1 MRGSAASKKL
11 GDRVGRIG
19 LGVVAAGALVGGG
32 LALAESKG
40 PKPDPV
46 AVGSEV
52 FHREWLPDDP
62 RGHGGDGL
70 GPAFNDSSCIGC
82 HNAGGSGGA
91 GPASKNIDILSASNT
106 AGLLPTTG
114 PLGMTIP
121 APQKK
126 ALFDLHAGFRTG
138 SRTVVLHK
146 FGTDPGYDAFRAKIL
161 GAATAPDL
169 QARPFGDVVRFSN
182 FVATNNSLD
191 DPAVRQG
198 LPPDPRRAVALERI
212 QAIKTAVLKNR
223 AGMAGSMQV
232 GTFTVSR
239 SQRNPTPLF
248 GLGLVDAIPESAI
261 VAMAAKQAKE
271 TPQVAGRVARVA
283 DGRVGR
289 LGWKGQTANSED
301 FVLNACAVEVG
312 LEVPGHSQS
321 MTPQAPRYKGP
332 GLDLTRGECDALV
345 AYVRALP
352 RPVESAPAG
361 SKFIEAGQHAF
372 AKVGCA
378 GCHAPKLGEVAGLY
392 SDLLLHDMGDDTGDD
407 GSYDGDGSGEDDPI
421 FPVGGVAHDAN
432 PGPGQT
438 QAPAQAP
445 TPAGPKGAR
454 KREWRT
460 PPLWGL
466 RDSGPYLHDGRAQ
479 TIEQAVALHGGQGLG
494 SAQEFFRL
502 PPGERAQLEAFLKSL
517 VAPGSAAPDL
527 ARKD

>member
-1 MRGSAASKKL
+1 MRGSTASKRFD
-11 GDRVGRIG
+11 GRAVRIG
-19 LGVVAAGALVGGG
+19 LGVVAVGALVGGG
-32 LALAESKG
+32 FALADSKG

-46 AVGSEV
+46 AVGSEI

-70 GPAFNDSSCIGC
+70 GPAFNDSSCIAC

-106 AGLLPTTG
+106 GGFLPTNTLPG
-114 PLGMTIP
+114 TTTPVPPT
-121 APQKK
+121 

-138 SRTVVLHK
+138 SRTVVLHR
-146 FGTDPGYDAFRAKIL
+146 FGIDPGYDAFRSKLL
-161 GAATAPDL
+161 GTATAPGP
-169 QARPFGDVVRFSN
+169 QAQPFGDAGQFSG
-182 FVATNNSLD
+182 FVAMNNSLD

-198 LPPDPRRAVALERI
+198 LRPDSLRAVALERI

-232 GTFTVSR
+232 GTFIVSR

-361 SKFIEAGQHAF
+361 SKFVEAGQHAF

-378 GCHAPKLGEVAGLY
+378 GCHAPKLGEVDGLY

-407 GSYDGDGSGEDDPI
+407 GSYDGDGSGGEDDPI
-421 FPVGGVAHDAN
+421 FPVGGVAQN
-432 PGPGQT
+432 QKPGRDQR
-438 QAPAQAP
+438 Q
-445 TPAGPKGAR
+445 AGPKGAR

-479 TIEQAVALHGGQGLG
+479 TIEQAVALHGGQGTEA
-494 SAQEFFRL
+494 AQKFFQL